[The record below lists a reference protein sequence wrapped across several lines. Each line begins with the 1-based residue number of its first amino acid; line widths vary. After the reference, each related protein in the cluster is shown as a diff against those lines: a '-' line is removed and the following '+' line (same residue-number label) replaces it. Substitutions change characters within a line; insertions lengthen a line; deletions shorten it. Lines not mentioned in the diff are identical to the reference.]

1 MSKSILSGMSIGIRA
16 LVLVISILVIKG
28 DKMDKWKD
36 DKVMIAWY
44 TPINPSYLDGT
55 YRHTN
60 NYTATIVK
68 DRYGKTMKYGDVA
81 RLTSID
87 LSSGSSGARIM
98 RIQLKNI
105 GGVKCGRPSMK

>member
-1 MSKSILSGMSIGIRA
+1 MSTGIRA
-16 LVLVISILVIKG
+16 LVLVISILAIKG

-68 DRYGKTMKYGDVA
+68 DRYGVTMKYGDVA
-81 RLTSID
+81 RLNKYRLEQREQWRKDNVDTI
-87 LSSGSSGARIM
+87 
-98 RIQLKNI
+98 KNI